1 MSIGNKRWKTI
12 SVEKLVA
19 ADWNYKEEEED
30 KEEKLK
36 NNIKRNGQIEN
47 IIVRKLKTGFYEVVN
62 GNHRLKVLKELEYDK
77 IVCYSLGKISD
88 NKARRIA
95 IETNETKF
103 ERDNV
108 KFAQLM
114 KEISGEGGF
123 DLSDLAQTMPF
134 GEEELKGFVDM
145 LDFDWESFRPKD
157 KDDEDEENENNKLFQ
172 VQCKCPE
179 CGHQF
184 SLNKK
189 GI

>member
-1 MSIGNKRWKTI
+1 MTIKNKKWKNISI
-12 SVEKLVA
+12 EKLTP
-19 ADWNYKEEEED
+19 ADWNYKEEEEE

-47 IIVRKLKTGFYEVVN
+47 IIVRKLKTGFYEIVN
-62 GNHRLKVLKELEYDK
+62 GNHRLKVLKDLGYDK
-77 IVCYSLGKISD
+77 IVCYSLGNISD
-88 NKARRIA
+88 NQARRIA
-95 IETNETKF
+95 IETNETRFKTDSIKLA
-103 ERDNV
+103 E
-108 KFAQLM
+108 LM

-123 DLSDLAQTMPF
+123 EISDLAQTMPF
-134 GEEELKGFVDM
+134 DEEQLKGFVD
-145 LDFDWESFRPKD
+145 LLEFDWEKYEEGKNTEND
-157 KDDEDEENENNKLFQ
+157 ENENNKLFQ